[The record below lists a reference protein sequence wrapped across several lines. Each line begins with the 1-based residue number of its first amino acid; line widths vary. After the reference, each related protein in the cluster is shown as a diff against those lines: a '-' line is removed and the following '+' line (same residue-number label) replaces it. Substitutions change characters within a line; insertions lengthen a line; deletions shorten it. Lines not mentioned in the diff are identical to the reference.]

1 MFQAMWG
8 SRNTQNLDHTELF
21 SASSSSSSHN
31 HHHHHHHP
39 HPHPH
44 PHPGYVYSY
53 YYYCYY
59 YCIIHISADL
69 ASLPQVPCT
78 TRDHTLAPG
87 PGKDVQGLLP
97 LRSFA
102 TSLGLAPGSHSG
114 LNQSRMEIQLNMTA
128 YIYIYTYI
136 YIHIYIYVYIYC
148 IYTDIYIYI

>member
-31 HHHHHHHP
+31 HHHH
-39 HPHPH
+39 HPH

-114 LNQSRMEIQLNMTA
+114 MNQSRMEIQLNMTA
-128 YIYIYTYI
+128 YIYTYIYTYI
-136 YIHIYIYVYIYC
+136 YVYILYIYRYL
-148 IYTDIYIYI
+148 YIYIESAHN